1 MGGARKCKALHFI
14 VGHLSA
20 SEPKSSSD
28 AACYYTTPVPYCPW
42 QLNKKTLVLL
52 CPHPPPRTACELS
65 MNLRVWR
72 DKSKLRACSKSS
84 RGKQDIFIIIG
95 ATLLLQRFVRNNCS
109 CRQDTTLVGG
119 LCASYHPA
127 GVFIFFTLGVI
138 QPWGYRCTTLCECR
152 AGSIL
157 RVSANYNRKWKWR
170 SHGPG
175 SQSPKGSGT
184 MGHLI
189 CRISISTKTQ
199 WQAKAS
205 NSWEALG
212 ASDDGNWPASKY
224 KLPKTVGLLWP
235 ARLGQARH
243 K

>member
-72 DKSKLRACSKSS
+72 DKSKLRACSK
-84 RGKQDIFIIIG
+84 R
-95 ATLLLQRFVRNNCS
+95 RFVRNNCS

-138 QPWGYRCTTLCECR
+138 QPWGYRCITLCR
-152 AGSIL
+152 GS
-157 RVSANYNRKWKWR
+157 VYYTY
-170 SHGPG
+170 HEY
-175 SQSPKGSGT
+175 PK
-184 MGHLI
+184 
-189 CRISISTKTQ
+189 Q
-199 WQAKAS
+199 
-205 NSWEALG
+205 
-212 ASDDGNWPASKY
+212 
-224 KLPKTVGLLWP
+224 
-235 ARLGQARH
+235 
-243 K
+243 